1 MNAKYNPFY
10 YGGIIKESRLF
21 VGRKREVA
29 EIVEAIATSASVSLT
44 GEKRIGKSSLLRYLS
59 DPSVEQKNGL
69 DISRYVFSYFDFL
82 GYQKVWLDTNERIRK
97 GFAWIDVKA
106 IIRRLVVAKG
116 ADSVLDWIARLL
128 KLIRQ

>member
-29 EIVEAIATSASVSLT
+29 EIVEAIATSTSVSII
-44 GEKRIGKSSLLRYLS
+44 GERRIGKSSLLRYLA

-82 GYQKVWLDTNERIRK
+82 GYPSITPTEL
-97 GFAWIDVKA
+97 
-106 IIRRLVVAKG
+106 
-116 ADSVLDWIARLL
+116 
-128 KLIRQ
+128 